1 RRRKW
6 AFFVAHAAQALAQ
19 CLEVIKPRLV
29 NFGMMAAQDDPVLVI
44 AEDAALELAGYGHEY
59 LSASAEHPPRPKDLV
74 RRPYSGLR
82 LALRLA
88 YLDHL
93 MASAPMVRTVR
104 GAALCCHEQPPH
116 SNDESTF
123 GVIGKLGWS
132 GHITMRAH
140 RRGHEREQT
149 ACEAN
154 GICEVTRTML
164 AFIHDRPEQK
174 HGREC
179 RQG

>member
-1 RRRKW
+1 MLRSNL
-6 AFFVAHAAQALAQ
+6 QGMDMNTLLA
-19 CLEVIKPRLV
+19 PP
-29 NFGMMAAQDDPVLVI
+29 NT
-44 AEDAALELAGYGHEY
+44 
-59 LSASAEHPPRPKDLV
+59 PPRPKDLV
-74 RRPYSGLR
+74 RRPYSRLR
-82 LALRLA
+82 LALSLA

-93 MASAPMVRTVR
+93 IASAPMVRTAP

-123 GVIGKLGWS
+123 DVIGKLGWS
-132 GHITMRAH
+132 GPITMRAH
-140 RRGHEREQT
+140 WRGHGREQT